1 MTRICDD
8 LVDDLGPMLH
18 ISGTQAAAA
27 ARVVERMC
35 PDDTAAVLSALGLA

>member
-8 LVDDLGPMLH
+8 LVDDLGPVVAVPQA
-18 ISGTQAAAA
+18 QAAAA

-35 PDDTAAVLSALGLA
+35 PDDRETVLSALGLA